1 MLGGGN
7 PRMVGS
13 EARGWGKGRRLVP
26 RWWQGWN
33 VVCSLSRTIGSL
45 PQGAVVTSPTDP
57 TIAPPNFIRR
67 PRSSLVSREEANFQL
82 RETILPR
89 RFQSLKAEVSQRV
102 VSKLTLSNVLFYP
115 NGVDPVLGNF
125 ANNLKTYRN
134 LDRNEEGRD
143 IRRRIVFERGNR
155 FF

>member
-1 MLGGGN
+1 M
-7 PRMVGS
+7 
-13 EARGWGKGRRLVP
+13 
-26 RWWQGWN
+26 
-33 VVCSLSRTIGSL
+33 VCSLSRTIGSL

-67 PRSSLVSREEANFQL
+67 PRSSLFVSSGKFLASRNYPSSPIPKFKGRGIVASCVQ
-82 RETILPR
+82 
-89 RFQSLKAEVSQRV
+89 
-102 VSKLTLSNVLFYP
+102 TLSNVLFYP

-134 LDRNEEGRD
+134 LDRNEEGED